1 MNIYCHI
8 PDNRHPLRQPFRS
21 SLFSSYSGLDEPYPL
36 YHVGY

>member
-8 PDNRHPLRQPFRS
+8 PDNCSS

-36 YHVGY
+36 YHVEY